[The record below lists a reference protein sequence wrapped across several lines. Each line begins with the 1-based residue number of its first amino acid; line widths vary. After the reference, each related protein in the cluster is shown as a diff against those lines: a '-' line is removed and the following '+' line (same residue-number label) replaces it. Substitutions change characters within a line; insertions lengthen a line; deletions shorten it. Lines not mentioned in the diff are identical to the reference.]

1 MKRIKQGDEV
11 VIIAGKDKGSVG
23 TISKVDGDRVFVTG
37 KNLVTKHIKPNPM
50 SGEEGGR
57 IQKEASIHVSNVQLV
72 ENGDPVKVGF
82 RVEEGENGKKVRV
95 RYSKTS
101 GNAI

>member
-23 TISKVDGDRVFVTG
+23 NVKKVDGDRVVVTG
-37 KNLVTKHIKPNPM
+37 QNMVTKHIKPNPM
-50 SGEEGGR
+50 AGETGGR

-72 ENGDPVKVGF
+72 EDGKGVRVGF
-82 RVEEGENGKKVRV
+82 RFEDGKKVR
-95 RYSKTS
+95 YSKKSDKT
-101 GNAI
+101 I